1 MLSPGASSSPFV
13 ASVAPAEV
21 HSVLLAIPAIDE
33 ATFSTVEASLADGVT
48 GFAQVGAGPPL
59 KVYTTEWV
67 AAGGGPVALVAG
79 VVLNRLT
86 RIGPV
91 VLLAA
96 AAGWLLPGWLRRHDR
111 LVVVGYSVA
120 WTLFYALYWR

>member
-1 MLSPGASSSPFV
+1 M
-13 ASVAPAEV
+13 
-21 HSVLLAIPAIDE
+21 LLAIPAIDE
-33 ATFSTVEASLADGVT
+33 ATFSKAEASLADGVA

-59 KVYTTEWV
+59 KVHTTEWV

-111 LVVVGYSVA
+111 LVILGYSVA
-120 WTLFYALYWR
+120 WTLFYAVYWR